1 MILRSLLWVARE
13 IEGAAQGERENDRDA
28 VVVEIRRLMARLES
42 GEIDEETYEM
52 RESQLLDRLESY
64 DDG

>member
-1 MILRSLLWVARE
+1 MIFRSLLWVARE

-28 VVVEIRRLMARLES
+28 VVAEIRRLMARLES